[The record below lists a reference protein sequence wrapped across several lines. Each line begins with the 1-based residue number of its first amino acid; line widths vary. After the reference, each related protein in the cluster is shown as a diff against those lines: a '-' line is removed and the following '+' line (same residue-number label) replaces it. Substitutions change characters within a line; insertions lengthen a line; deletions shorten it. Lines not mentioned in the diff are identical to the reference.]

1 MVKRNSS
8 AINNANDIDVGNNKK
23 SDCNHEND
31 VILQSSILSTS
42 SSTSSSASSSTSSST
57 RSSPVESPLPSP
69 SSSKSSSSNSLVRLL
84 ENNIEEDDHPHKMQ
98 ENVMMTIQKWGAV
111 SAIPPAEFLSKL
123 LGKRGY
129 SSKTI
134 PALKSQYR
142 RIPTDKQL
150 NDYDIQLVNAVRTS
164 DLDSIKKMK
173 ESGMCMSACNQYSES
188 IIHMA
193 CRRSEYN
200 VIEYMLQNGGDIQIV
215 DDYGRTPLHDACWR
229 PEPRFDIV
237 TLLLDRNPY
246 LLQLLDIR
254 GSTPL
259 NYVREVDW
267 LQWCAYIFYC
277 KERYWASK

>member
-1 MVKRNSS
+1 
-8 AINNANDIDVGNNKK
+8 
-23 SDCNHEND
+23 
-31 VILQSSILSTS
+31 
-42 SSTSSSASSSTSSST
+42 
-57 RSSPVESPLPSP
+57 
-69 SSSKSSSSNSLVRLL
+69 
-84 ENNIEEDDHPHKMQ
+84 MQ

-111 SAIPPAEFLSKL
+111 SAIPPSEFLSKL

-129 SSKTI
+129 NSKNI
-134 PALKSQYR
+134 PALHSQYR

-150 NDYDIQLVNAVRTS
+150 NDYDIKLVNAVRTS

-173 ESGMCMSACNQYSES
+173 ESGKSMSACNQYSES